1 MPEPIV
7 TLNEESLKSDLRELV
22 RKTVEDT
29 LNGLL
34 EAEADDLV
42 GAERYERTAEREAY
56 RAGHYDRGLTT
67 SSGEVTIHMPKLK
80 GARFTTA
87 IIERYRRRESS
98 VEEAMIEMYLAGVS
112 TRRIE
117 DVSEILWGSSVSAAT
132 VSNLNEKAFASV
144 EEWRNRPLE
153 RAYPYVYVDGIYLKR
168 SWGGAYE
175 NVAVMVAIGVND
187 DGYREVIG
195 AAEGFTE
202 SSECWRDFLSWL
214 RSRGLRG
221 VRMVVGDEASGMVG
235 SIAEVFPD
243 AAYQRCTVHLYRN
256 VLARAPKSRR
266 AAVAATLKA
275 IHAMESRAGRRG
287 QRRSRS
293 RTSSS
298 VMRLGEA
305 ARVVRDGAPEDPGVH
320 GLPARALAPHPHQQR
335 HRAPEPRDPQA
346 DPRCGHLP
354 RREVGPH
361 ARHREAQVRRG
372 ERMGIEALPGRDSA
386 RWVAV
391 PDGEPMGLSESAQES

>member
-7 TLNEESLKSDLRELV
+7 TLNEESLRSDLRELV

-42 GAERYERTAEREAY
+42 GAGRYERTAEREAY

-67 SSGEVTIHMPKLK
+67 SSGEVTIRMPKLK

-144 EEWRNRPLE
+144 EEWRNRPPG
-153 RAYPYVYVDGIYLKR
+153 RAHPYACVDGIYLKR

-202 SSECWRDFLSWL
+202 SSECWREFPSWL

-221 VRMVVGDEASGMVG
+221 VRMIVGDKASGMVG

-243 AAYQRCTVHLYRN
+243 TAHRRCTARFHRN
-256 VLARAPKSRR
+256 VLARVPKSRR
-266 AAVAATLKA
+266 AAVAAMLKA
-275 IHAMESRAGRRG
+275 IHAMESRGAAEAKALAVAEELER
-287 QRRSRS
+287 
-293 RTSSS
+293 
-298 VMRLGEA
+298 MRLGEA
-305 ARVVRDGAPEDPGVH
+305 ARVVREGFRET
-320 GLPARALAPHPHQQR
+320 LAYT
-335 HRAPEPRDPQA
+335 AFPRE
-346 DPRCGHLP
+346 HW
-354 RREVGPH
+354 RRIRTNNAIERLNREIRRRTRVVGTF
-361 ARHREAQVRRG
+361 
-372 ERMGIEALPGRDSA
+372 
-386 RWVAV
+386 
-391 PDGEPMGLSESAQES
+391 PDGRSALMLVTARLKYVAESEWGSRRYLDVTLLDE

>member
-7 TLNEESLKSDLRELV
+7 TLNEDSLRSDLRELV
-22 RKTVEDT
+22 RRTVEDT

-42 GAERYERTAEREAY
+42 GAGRYERTADREAY

-67 SSGEVTIHMPKLK
+67 SSGEVTVRMPKLK

-98 VEEAMIEMYLAGVS
+98 VEEAMMEMYLAGVS

-132 VSNLNEKAFASV
+132 VSNLNERAFASV

-221 VRMVVGDEASGMVG
+221 VRMIVGDKASGMVG

-243 AAYQRCTVHLYRN
+243 TAYQRCTVHFYRN
-256 VLARAPKSRR
+256 VLARVPKSRR
-266 AAVAATLKA
+266 AAVAAMLKA
-275 IHAMESRAGRRG
+275 IHAMESR
-287 QRRSRS
+287 
-293 RTSSS
+293 
-298 VMRLGEA
+298 EA
-305 ARVVRDGAPEDPGVH
+305 AEAKALAVADELERSKLREAAKVVRDGYAET
-320 GLPARALAPHPHQQR
+320 LAYTGF
-335 HRAPEPRDPQA
+335 PRE
-346 DPRCGHLP
+346 HW
-354 RREVGPH
+354 RRIRTNNAIERLNREIRRRTRVVGTF
-361 ARHREAQVRRG
+361 
-372 ERMGIEALPGRDSA
+372 
-386 RWVAV
+386 
-391 PDGEPMGLSESAQES
+391 PDGNSALMLVTARLKYVAESEWGSRRYLDVTLLDE

>member
-1 MPEPIV
+1 MPGPIV
-7 TLNEESLKSDLRELV
+7 TLNEESLRSDLRELV

-34 EAEADDLV
+34 EAEADELV

-175 NVAVMVAIGVND
+175 NVAVMVAVGVND

-221 VRMVVGDEASGMVG
+221 VRMIVGDKAAGMVG

-243 AAYQRCTVHLYRN
+243 AAYQRCTVHFYRN
-256 VLARAPKSRR
+256 VLARVPKSRR
-266 AAVAATLKA
+266 AAVAAMLKA
-275 IHAMESRAGRRG
+275 IHAMESREAAEAKALAVADELDR
-287 QRRSRS
+287 
-293 RTSSS
+293 
-298 VMRLGEA
+298 MRLGEA
-305 ARVVRDGAPEDPGVH
+305 ARVVRGDFPETLAYTAFPREHWRRIRTNNAIERLNREIRRRTRVVGTFPDG
-320 GLPARALAPHPHQQR
+320 RSALM
-335 HRAPEPRDPQA
+335 
-346 DPRCGHLP
+346 L
-354 RREVGPH
+354 V
-361 ARHREAQVRRG
+361 
-372 ERMGIEALPGRDSA
+372 SA
-386 RWVAV
+386 RLKYVA
-391 PDGEPMGLSESAQES
+391 ESEWGSRRYLDVTLLDE